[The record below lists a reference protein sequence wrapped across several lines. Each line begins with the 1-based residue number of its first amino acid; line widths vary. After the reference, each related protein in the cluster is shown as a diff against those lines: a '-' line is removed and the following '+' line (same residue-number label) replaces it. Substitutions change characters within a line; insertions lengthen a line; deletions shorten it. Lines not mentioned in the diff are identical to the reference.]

1 MLRTQSN
8 AQGEEAGSERYR
20 GVLPASAAGRG
31 GHMPGLYRGVDKKL
45 AHCTVLTCFAIYEK
59 IAARTFRLLGVK
71 KLRTI

>member
-1 MLRTQSN
+1 
-8 AQGEEAGSERYR
+8 
-20 GVLPASAAGRG
+20 
-31 GHMPGLYRGVDKKL
+31 MPGLYRGVDKKL